1 MGFSN
6 SKRQIKPKDVLENLK
21 KKELQNDIR
30 LYRQQYKKYEILDI
44 LEKVDNKEV
53 YKVLNQE
60 DQNIYCM
67 KRVEIEDNLE
77 KIKKEAETLSELKS
91 EYIVKYYESFEENN
105 YFYII
110 MEYCETDLEKL
121 IKKCKN
127 DKKII
132 SEELILK
139 YVFEI
144 CDGLR
149 EIHSKNLIHRD
160 LKPGN
165 LFINKENKIKIGDF
179 GISEKLKIKNKDNT
193 TQNIRGTPNYVA
205 PELFSGIYNFKVDIW
220 ALGCIIYE
228 LCTLQVCFYSDSPLG
243 IDTKIKNTPHGK
255 IDLDIYDIKLQNVI
269 DVMLEKDYNNRPNI
283 DEVYDY
289 CRALKGRNDVRLF
302 KSHLI
307 INRIFNGMLDIDQN
321 EENSETINKLLSEE
335 IFRR

>member
-149 EIHSKNLIHRD
+149 EIHSKNLIHGG

-165 LFINKENKIKIGDF
+165 LFINKENKIKK
-179 GISEKLKIKNKDNT
+179 KLEILAPLKN
-193 TQNIRGTPNYVA
+193 
-205 PELFSGIYNFKVDIW
+205 
-220 ALGCIIYE
+220 
-228 LCTLQVCFYSDSPLG
+228 
-243 IDTKIKNTPHGK
+243 
-255 IDLDIYDIKLQNVI
+255 
-269 DVMLEKDYNNRPNI
+269 
-283 DEVYDY
+283 
-289 CRALKGRNDVRLF
+289 
-302 KSHLI
+302 
-307 INRIFNGMLDIDQN
+307 
-321 EENSETINKLLSEE
+321 
-335 IFRR
+335 